1 MPQDLSPTE
10 KHALLFIGALIFI
23 GLLLPHIAQPEDYHR
38 FADHREWLG
47 IPHAADVLSNVIFM
61 AAGVLGLLRMRS
73 PHAASITRK
82 VTIPLGVFFSGLILT
97 GLGSA
102 YYHWAPDSRTILF
115 DRLPMVI
122 AFAGIIGAFL
132 SQRISVR
139 VGMVGMAVSLLAGV
153 AGLALSIVNGS
164 LALYLVLQFGG
175 LVGLVV
181 GLLLTHDAND
191 PFPWWGLVNWYVLA
205 KFFEI
210 GDHFFWDMTQHL
222 VSGHTLK
229 HLAAGMAGMVLLNAL
244 RARARRRRGPAP
256 LLIAD

>member
-10 KHALLFIGALIFI
+10 KYALIFIGALIVI
-23 GLLLPHIAQPEDYHR
+23 GLLLPHIAQPEHYHR

-47 IPHAADVLSNVIFM
+47 IPHAADVLSNLVFV

-73 PHAASITRK
+73 PQAALPTHK
-82 VTIPLGVFFSGLILT
+82 VTIPLAVFFTGLVLT
-97 GLGSA
+97 GAGSA
-102 YYHWAPDSRTILF
+102 YYHWSPDSHTILF

-122 AFAGIIGAFL
+122 AFAGVIGTFL

-139 VGMVGMAVSLLAGV
+139 VGMVGMTISLLAGV
-153 AGLALSIVNGS
+153 TGLAISLVNGS

-175 LVGLVV
+175 LAGLVV
-181 GLLLTHDAND
+181 GLLLTHDADD
-191 PFPWWGLVNWYVLA
+191 PFPWWGLVGWYVLA

-222 VSGHTLK
+222 LSGHTLK
-229 HLAAGMAGMVLLNAL
+229 HLAAGMAGMVLLNAM
-244 RARARRRRGPAP
+244 RARVRHRRRPAP
-256 LLIAD
+256 LLLAD